1 MYSQFSRTESPLL
14 KHCLPTI
21 YLCAKIL
28 KYALFCTCSFFL
40 SLNVDKEANL
50 EKKSFKV
57 LQYTETF

>member
-50 EKKSFKV
+50 EKKIF
-57 LQYTETF
+57 